1 MKRNQR
7 LLLKLSLAVGAIAT
21 NLLWNLSAKAQ
32 SAIDEIS
39 LDPTKQSVSRNTIF
53 FSFCLRQFWD
63 QRGFYANLYI

>member
-53 FSFCLRQFWD
+53 FSLPILD
-63 QRGFYANLYI
+63 GSDLHKLGED

>member
-7 LLLKLSLAVGAIAT
+7 LLFKLSLAGGAIST
-21 NLLWNLSAKAQ
+21 SLLWNLSAKAQ

-53 FSFCLRQFWD
+53 FSLPILD
-63 QRGFYANLYI
+63 GSDLHKLGED